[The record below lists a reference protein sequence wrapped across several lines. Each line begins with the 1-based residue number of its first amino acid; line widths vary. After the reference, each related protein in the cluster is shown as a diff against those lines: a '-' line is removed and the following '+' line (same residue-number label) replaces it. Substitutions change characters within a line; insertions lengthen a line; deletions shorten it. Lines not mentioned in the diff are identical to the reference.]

1 MRKEVDKLLKK
12 TLKKV
17 KEVCPLIHNITNYVT
32 VNDCANI
39 LLACGASPIMA
50 DDIAEVEE
58 ITSICGGL
66 TINIGTLNERTIE
79 SMILAGRKSNLLNHS
94 VVLDPVGVGAS
105 KFRTNTVEKL
115 LKEIQFTAIHGNVS
129 ELKALAI
136 GSSSTTGVDANIND
150 KITQSN
156 IQEVVQLAKNF
167 SKESQAIIIVTG
179 AIDIV
184 CDANQ
189 AYIIKNG
196 HPMMS
201 KVSGTGCM
209 LSTMITAYLTA
220 NPDDKLLASAT
231 AVILMGLAGELAF
244 NRLSEYEGNLTY
256 RDLII
261 DEIYNMDGNILEQK
275 AKYKIC

>member
-1 MRKEVDKLLKK
+1 MFKK

-105 KFRTNTVEKL
+105 KLRTNTAQKL
-115 LKEIQFTAIHGNVS
+115 LKEIQFTAIHGNIS

-136 GSSSTTGVDANIND
+136 GSSSTSGVDANIND

-156 IQEVVQLAKNF
+156 IHEVVQLAKNF
-167 SKESQAIIIVTG
+167 SKESKSIIIVTG
-179 AIDIV
+179 EIDIV